1 MFENMAWQTVLSAV
15 ACAGHL
21 AFALVLWLRR
31 ERANIAL
38 PLALLFLDTFMWTF
52 AEQAFAL
59 TRVIEWHWID
69 HAFSSWLPVLTVQVV
84 AGFVGRTKALRP
96 TLRVLYA
103 MALGLTLIAASGTWW
118 WRLLLVY
125 AVGCTLF
132 SCFLIV
138 QHRGRSRDVAE
149 RGRSSL
155 LLVTLLLGTALAST
169 DLWVDHDSGLP
180 RVTDLGMWVTLVL
193 VAACVLRLRL
203 LGREVPGLLLVY
215 ALLAALLLSAFG
227 LTLVRSLPSRGAMLA
242 LLSVS
247 VLGIG
252 LASARELARA
262 RAADAER
269 THKLT
274 TLGRFSEQLAHD
286 LRNPLA
292 ALKGAV
298 QFLLVEREH
307 GRSLDGQVAFLRLM
321 LEQVERTARVV
332 ESYQRL
338 ANVEPIKTPISLNAL
353 VADVLGMQRFASNAQ
368 VTVQAR
374 LEPSLP
380 ACQLDAELVQT
391 TLENLLRNAFD
402 AMPDGGA
409 ITVETCSMPGVSG
422 TPGVALAVI
431 DEGQG
436 MDARVLERAAEQ
448 FFTTKASGS
457 GLGLSFA
464 ERVAKAHHGRLLLS
478 SEVGRGTKVQVWM
491 PLQPPC

>member
-1 MFENMAWQTVLSAV
+1 
-15 ACAGHL
+15 
-21 AFALVLWLRR
+21 
-31 ERANIAL
+31 
-38 PLALLFLDTFMWTF
+38 
-52 AEQAFAL
+52 
-59 TRVIEWHWID
+59 
-69 HAFSSWLPVLTVQVV
+69 
-84 AGFVGRTKALRP
+84 
-96 TLRVLYA
+96 
-103 MALGLTLIAASGTWW
+103 
-118 WRLLLVY
+118 
-125 AVGCTLF
+125 
-132 SCFLIV
+132 
-138 QHRGRSRDVAE
+138 
-149 RGRSSL
+149 
-155 LLVTLLLGTALAST
+155 
-169 DLWVDHDSGLP
+169 
-180 RVTDLGMWVTLVL
+180 
-193 VAACVLRLRL
+193 
-203 LGREVPGLLLVY
+203 
-215 ALLAALLLSAFG
+215 
-227 LTLVRSLPSRGAMLA
+227 
-242 LLSVS
+242 
-247 VLGIG
+247 
-252 LASARELARA
+252 
-262 RAADAER
+262 
-269 THKLT
+269 
-274 TLGRFSEQLAHD
+274 

-292 ALKGAV
+292 ALKGAL